1 MRASTSGLAQ
11 HARFPNPKMP
21 QTHDIL
27 PWQFFNFELVRVLA
41 MAPTQGADVGECL
54 EAASKIKKNDPE
66 SWFQAWAEAATFAE
80 EAADTALKVGDS
92 EAARWA
98 FLRACNYRRASE

>member
-1 MRASTSGLAQ
+1 
-11 HARFPNPKMP
+11 MP

-66 SWFQAWAEAATFAE
+66 SWFLAWAEAAAFAE
-80 EAADTALKVGDS
+80 EAADTALKVGDR

-98 FLRACNYRRASE
+98 FLRASNYRRASE